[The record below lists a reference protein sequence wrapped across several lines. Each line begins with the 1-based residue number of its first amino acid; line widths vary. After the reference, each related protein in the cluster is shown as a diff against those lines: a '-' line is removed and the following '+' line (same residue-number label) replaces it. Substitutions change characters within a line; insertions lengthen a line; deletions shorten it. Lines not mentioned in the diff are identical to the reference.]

1 MVEKFLWISLGDG
14 GGGGGIIFV
23 YFVHF
28 EFSFYQRNKEINLK
42 MKVIAPL
49 RSQYR
54 WLFSQSSAD
63 TTRLPLAPLG
73 TFAHVIGNLNNDCLS
88 QEFKLLGN
96 KYINLKGKY
105 SHLLNAL
112 LTLFSMSP
120 GINMSWSLVVDRRT
134 RPDTVGVNVK
144 KCVASYRPLQPSVW
158 NKFTV
163 LSGAR

>member
-96 KYINLKGKY
+96 KYINLKVNY
-105 SHLLNAL
+105 SHLLNL
-112 LTLFSMSP
+112 S
-120 GINMSWSLVVDRRT
+120 VVDPLLNVTGYQHVLVIGRWSADTTRYSRRQC
-134 RPDTVGVNVK
+134 K
-144 KCVASYRPLQPSVW
+144 KMCCFISTPPTICL
-158 NKFTV
+158 K
-163 LSGAR
+163 

>member
-88 QEFKLLGN
+88 KEFKLLGN
-96 KYINLKGKY
+96 KYINLKVNY
-105 SHLLNAL
+105 SHLLNL
-112 LTLFSMSP
+112 S
-120 GINMSWSLVVDRRT
+120 VVDPLLNVTGYQHVLVIGRWSADTTRYSRRQC
-134 RPDTVGVNVK
+134 K
-144 KCVASYRPLQPSVW
+144 KMCCFISTPPTICL
-158 NKFTV
+158 K
-163 LSGAR
+163 